1 MATLLCIQTVA
12 DFVHAITGLWYNP
25 DTGNKYLFT
34 PNLNDPE
41 KGEVTVIQQGSDAE
55 ITLSIA
61 LEMHGDA
68 LAVRVEGALYPVAY
82 TVFPE
87 KKLSI
92 SLSPGNTVRLLKH
105 L

>member
-1 MATLLCIQTVA
+1 MLLSIQTVA
-12 DFVHAITGLWYNP
+12 DFVHAIAGLWYNP

-34 PNLNDPE
+34 PHLNNPE
-41 KGEVTVIQQGSDAE
+41 RGAVTVIQQGTEAE

-68 LAVRVEGALYPVAY
+68 LSVRVEGAVYPVAY
-82 TVFPE
+82 TVSPE
-87 KKLSI
+87 KTLSI
-92 SLSPGNTVRLLKH
+92 NLAPGQTVRLLKH